1 MKWNIQIVTILLLAA
16 PEFAADSS
24 SGKVTP
30 KLASVAQIMPE
41 AELDVIVRFTKAPGK
56 AEQEFLTKHGVKLR
70 KLLPSRNSAAYSLQA
85 KKLDMVCENPMI
97 EKVSFDASAV
107 PGSKSED

>member
-56 AEQEFLTKHGVKLR
+56 AE
-70 KLLPSRNSAAYSLQA
+70 
-85 KKLDMVCENPMI
+85 
-97 EKVSFDASAV
+97 
-107 PGSKSED
+107 